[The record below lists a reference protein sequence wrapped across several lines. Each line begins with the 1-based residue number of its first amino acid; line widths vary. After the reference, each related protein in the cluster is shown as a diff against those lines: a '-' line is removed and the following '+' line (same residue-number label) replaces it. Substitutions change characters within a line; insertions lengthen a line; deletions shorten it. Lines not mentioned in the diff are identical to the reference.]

1 MLKKISIIKAMIFSS
16 CHVWKWHLHH
26 KEWWAMKNWWFWTVM
41 LEKTLESP
49 LDCKMIQPVNA
60 KGNQSW
66 ILIGRTNAEIEPPIL
81 WPTDVK
87 NDSLEKTLLLGK
99 IEGRRREDD
108 RGWDGL
114 MESPTRWTWVYPSS
128 RSGQASPGVLQST
141 GLQRVWHDW
150 VTKLNRTYHIANTI
164 WNGHVSPARLGL
176 AMAPTY
182 IPNQVCTH
190 AQKSVPSI
198 HKAFSE
204 F

>member
-1 MLKKISIIKAMIFSS
+1 MVLNCGIGQDS
-16 CHVWKWHLHH
+16 W
-26 KEWWAMKNWWFWTVM
+26 
-41 LEKTLESP
+41 ESLGLQGDP
-49 LDCKMIQPVNA
+49 PSHP

-150 VTKLNRTYHIANTI
+150 ATEPNRTYPERILFVMGMFLQQDWGSLWPQHISPIKFAPMHRSQCLAFTRRS
-164 WNGHVSPARLGL
+164 VSSNSRG
-176 AMAPTY
+176 T
-182 IPNQVCTH
+182 
-190 AQKSVPSI
+190 SI
-198 HKAFSE
+198 LVDIKG
-204 F
+204 